1 MKLENLKSTYQ
12 NSGKTLLS
20 RETIQEMIT
29 QNNHPVAKSIKKQLL
44 LETIIWAVFLAVYY
58 DIFDGHLKSPLWNV
72 LLIVAVIFIL
82 VHNALGFQII
92 NNPINGE
99 AILESLKNYQDK
111 IKNYAV
117 VSIVTRVFALAI
129 LLCYFISSITF
140 TTEKYISLVFIV
152 LIFPVQIF
160 LLYRVWAKRKNQINS
175 IYTKLKE

>member
-44 LETIIWAVFLAVYY
+44 LETIIWAV
-58 DIFDGHLKSPLWNV
+58 

-117 VSIVTRVFALAI
+117 ASIVTRVFALAI